1 MKTIRMKMALAL
13 LLPAVVLV
21 PVAMVI
27 LAATNTTRDATRA
40 ATRSAD
46 ILRAANLLVLG
57 AVDAETGVRGYALAG
72 DEQFLQPWDEGRE
85 SFDAQAR
92 TLDGL
97 ITDPLQRERVDAIVE
112 AEERWR
118 GFAQQLLDTRRDQGA
133 EAAAALAAT
142 GQGKAIKDELR
153 REGTD
158 LLVRVREALDRH
170 EARIDDASDRAALA
184 SLLGPL
190 AVVALLLALAVL
202 LARDISGRVR
212 AVAARADSLQAGD
225 LSSRVAV
232 GGNDEVTRLAESF
245 NVMAD
250 RLEETAA
257 AEERRRVALET
268 AVDRCASFSAR
279 VASGDLTAR
288 VDLNGDGGGVSDSE
302 FGRLTEN
309 LNAMAGDLGGISRL
323 VRNRAGD
330 IGREA
335 SGVLAA
341 VSQHA
346 AAASQQ
352 SAAVA
357 EIAATVAEVR
367 LTAEQTAA
375 RAQEVATVAN
385 SSVRVSDEGLAS
397 VRLIETSMGEIRTTV
412 EALAN
417 DIVHLSEQAQQINEI
432 IETVADL
439 ADQSNLLALNAS
451 IEAAKAGEQ
460 GKGFAVVAAE
470 VRNLADQSK
479 EATAAVRSILGEI
492 QRATNAAVLATES
505 GTRAVESGSG
515 LAERAGAVIE
525 ELAGVV
531 HQAAQAVQVI
541 AVSAHEQSV
550 GMDQIA
556 QSMSEIR
563 DTTSQYAE
571 GSNVLQRSA
580 GSLDAVASE
589 LRELVSRYQVE
600 V

>member
-1 MKTIRMKMALAL
+1 MKTIRMKMAVAL
-13 LLPAVVLV
+13 LVPAVILV

-27 LAATNTTRDATRA
+27 LAATNTTRDATRD

-46 ILRAANLLVLG
+46 ILRAANLLILG
-57 AVDAETGVRGYALAG
+57 AVDAETGARGFALTG
-72 DEQFLQPWDEGRE
+72 DERFLEPWDEGRQ

-97 ITDPLQRERVDAIVE
+97 ITDPSGRASVDAIVE
-112 AEERWR
+112 SEERWR
-118 GFAQQLLDTRRDQGA
+118 EFAQQLLDTRRDQGP

-158 LLVRVREALDRH
+158 LLVRVREQLDRD
-170 EARIDDASDRAALA
+170 ESRIDDASDRAAMA
-184 SLLGPL
+184 SVVGPL
-190 AVVALLLALAVL
+190 TVVALLVALAVM

-225 LSSRVAV
+225 LSSRVTV

-245 NVMAD
+245 NVMAG

-257 AEERRRVALET
+257 AEERRRAALEA
-268 AVDRCASFSAR
+268 AVDRCASFSAK
-279 VASGDLTAR
+279 VANGDLTAR
-288 VDLNGDGGGVSDSE
+288 VDLNGNGGGGDAE

-309 LNAMAGDLGGISRL
+309 LNAMVGDLGGISRL

-375 RAQEVATVAN
+375 RAQEVSGMAN
-385 SSVRVSDEGLAS
+385 SSMRVSDEGLAS
-397 VRLIETSMGEIRTTV
+397 VRSIVTSMGEIRTTV

-417 DIVHLSEQAQQINEI
+417 DIVHLAEQAQQINEI

-479 EATAAVRSILGEI
+479 EATAAVRGILGEI

-525 ELAGVV
+525 ELATVV

-571 GSNVLQRSA
+571 GSNQLHRSA
-580 GSLDAVASE
+580 GSLDTVAGE

-600 V
+600 A